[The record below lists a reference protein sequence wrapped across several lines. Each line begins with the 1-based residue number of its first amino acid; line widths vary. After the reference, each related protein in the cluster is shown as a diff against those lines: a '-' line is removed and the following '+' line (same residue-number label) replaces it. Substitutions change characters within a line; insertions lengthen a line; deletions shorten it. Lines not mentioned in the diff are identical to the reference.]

1 MIPLELC
8 SIKHKTGEVDHK
20 SNVQKMHIANSDK
33 PVIFYSLME
42 NHFAEV
48 GKMVSLRTQYV
59 QNLHMLSRTIL
70 PR

>member
-8 SIKHKTGEVDHK
+8 LNKYKTGKVDHK
-20 SNVQKMHIANSDK
+20 SNVQKMHITNSDK
-33 PVIFYSLME
+33 PVNFSSLME

-48 GKMVSLRTQYV
+48 DKMVSLKTQHV

>member
-8 SIKHKTGEVDHK
+8 LNKHKTGEVDHK

-33 PVIFYSLME
+33 PVNFYSLME

-48 GKMVSLRTQYV
+48 GKMVSLNSKYV
-59 QNLHMLSRTIL
+59 QNLHMLSHTIL